1 MTYGIF
7 DKEELKFEKQ
17 LEALLTEAPPKR
29 KPGHWSDIY
38 ARAGW
43 DDDTPNTP
51 VTPEKPKD
59 DTESVPQDQKL
70 NNFDIDNLIKHGI
83 VELLTNP
90 TDHRGDNYRVIIEH
104 DENGELLPFKIV
116 AIDNDNEPELTEDR
130 VDSWC
135 KTISEDF
142 K

>member
-7 DKEELKFEKQ
+7 DKEELRFEKQ

-43 DDDTPNTP
+43 DDTPNTP

-59 DTESVPQDQKL
+59 KDAT
-70 NNFDIDNLIKHGI
+70 DNTPSAP
-83 VELLTNP
+83 VVP
-90 TDHRGDNYRVIIEH
+90 TDNNNCLLYTSDAA
-104 DENGELLPFKIV
+104 DE
-116 AIDNDNEPELTEDR
+116 
-130 VDSWC
+130 
-135 KTISEDF
+135 
-142 K
+142 